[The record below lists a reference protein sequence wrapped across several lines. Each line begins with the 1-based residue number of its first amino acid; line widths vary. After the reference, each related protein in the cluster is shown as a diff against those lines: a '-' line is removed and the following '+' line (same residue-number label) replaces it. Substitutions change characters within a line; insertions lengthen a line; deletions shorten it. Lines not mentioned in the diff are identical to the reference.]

1 MKIFDRSSVQAVDSG
16 DSCQAGQQCPA
27 TGKYSFTIQLDV
39 YKCLEIVNVAGKLNF
54 VMQSN
59 MKTWWQTTNTYFSQ
73 AQKTRMKF
81 EGESYTCRT
90 HCG

>member
-1 MKIFDRSSVQAVDSG
+1 MDSG

-59 MKTWWQTTNTYFSQ
+59 MKTWWQTTNTHFSK

-81 EGESYTCRT
+81 EGESYICRT

>member
-1 MKIFDRSSVQAVDSG
+1 MDSG

-27 TGKYSFTIQLDV
+27 TRKYSFTIQLDV

-59 MKTWWQTTNTYFSQ
+59 MKTWWQTILIHTLAKLRKLEWSLKGKVTLAELIVGKKLIWS
-73 AQKTRMKF
+73 
-81 EGESYTCRT
+81 E
-90 HCG
+90 